1 MFRYFIQLS
10 YLGTNYHGWQVQP
23 HSISIQQKINE
34 SLNILLRKND
44 IHVIGCGR
52 TDTGVH
58 AAEYFAHFDVNDK
71 IENLDKLI
79 YKLNRILPFDIA
91 IQNIFSVSED
101 RHARFSPVKRTYK
114 YYISLEK
121 TPFNHHTSLFY
132 NHQLNIELLNKASA
146 IVLDYVDFESFCKAH
161 SDANNFFCTVS
172 ESYWEEIDGQIIY
185 TVTAN
190 RFLRNMVR
198 ALVGTQLDVG
208 RGYITIE
215 DFKNIIESKKRTKAG
230 KSIAAKG
237 LFLHK
242 IEYPF
247 L

>member
-10 YLGTNYHGWQVQP
+10 YLGTYYHGWQVQP
-23 HSISIQQKINE
+23 QSVSIQQKINE
-34 SLNILLRKND
+34 SLNIILRTKD
-44 IHVIGCGR
+44 IHVVGCGR

-58 AAEYFAHFDVNDK
+58 ASEYFAHFDTNIK
-71 IENLDKLI
+71 IEQTDKLV

-91 IQNIFSVSED
+91 VQKVFSVNHD
-101 RHARFSPVKRTYK
+101 QHARFSAIKRTYK

-121 TPFNHHTSLFY
+121 TPFNDKTSLFY
-132 NHQLNIELLNKASA
+132 HHPLNLDLLNQAA
-146 IVLDYVDFESFCKAH
+146 EIILDYIDFESFCKAH
-161 SDANNFFCTVS
+161 SDANNYLCTVTA
-172 ESYWEEIDGQIIY
+172 SYWEKVGNQLVY

-215 DFKNIIESKKRTKAG
+215 KFKEIIESKKRTNAG

-237 LFLHK
+237 LFLNK

>member
-10 YLGTNYHGWQVQP
+10 YLGTHYHGWQIQP

-34 SLNILLRKND
+34 SLNTILRTKD
-44 IHVIGCGR
+44 IHVVGCGR

-58 AAEYFAHFDVNDK
+58 ASEYFAHFDIGTK
-71 IENLDKLI
+71 IENLDKLV

-91 IQNIFSVSED
+91 IQSIFSVNKD
-101 RHARFSPVKRTYK
+101 HHARFSPTKRTYK

-121 TPFNHHTSLFY
+121 SPFFDKTSLFY
-132 NHQLNIELLNKASA
+132 NHSLNLDLLNQAAA
-146 IVLDYVDFESFCKAH
+146 IILDYIDFESFCKAH
-161 SDANNFFCTVS
+161 SDANNYLCTVTA
-172 ESYWEEIDGQIIY
+172 SYWEKIDNQIIY

-215 DFKNIIESKKRTKAG
+215 DFKQIIESKKRTNAG

-237 LFLHK
+237 LFLQK
-242 IEYPF
+242 IDYPF